1 MTTPTR
7 NTAKAEGH
15 RALVSRRLT
24 AQSAVS
30 IAVGMV
36 VAVSTGRPALA
47 DDADELKSGRVIAVQ
62 ERPYRMVHEFSV
74 AAGTLPLDALYT
86 GYTLGGS
93 YTLHLSDLWAWEAI
107 SFHYSANAKTGLED
121 DLASKYSVAPTSNP
135 EIEYLVGSNLVITP
149 LIGKLTL
156 LNENIIHAAAFLSVG
171 GGLTHFSDGFR
182 PQASIGPGIRL
193 FLGQVV
199 STRLDI
205 RASVVPDIPSGI
217 DVILHITLGVSFNFG
232 SVRATEGASEEV
244 VDSTTGFEDLD
255 ELYPLSNPAL
265 GRNAKPSETP

>member
-1 MTTPTR
+1 MSVLHDQISTTMNAR
-7 NTAKAEGH
+7 LLAKLMAKLNAG
-15 RALVSRRLT
+15 L
-24 AQSAVS
+24 
-30 IAVGMV
+30 IV
-36 VAVSTGRPALA
+36 VAVAMVAAAARPARA

-107 SFHYSANAKTGLED
+107 SFHYSGNTQTGLED
-121 DLASKYSVAPTSNP
+121 NLASKYSVAPTSNP

-156 LNENIIHAAAFLSVG
+156 LNENIIHAAAFFTVG

-205 RASVVPDIPSGI
+205 RASVVPDIPSGL

-232 SVRATEGASEEV
+232 SIRATEGASEEV
-244 VDSTTGFEDLD
+244 VDLTTGFEDLD

-265 GRNAKPSETP
+265 GRSAKPTETP